1 LVLTIAE
8 HYTYS
13 YVVTDSLGN
22 TWNALTPAGGGPQSV
37 IYYSF
42 TNASGGALATGTD
55 YVTVTG
61 YYANF
66 SFTAWSGTATT
77 SVFDSQNGNTA
88 SASTIQT
95 GSVTPSYAGS
105 LIIAVVGQDSAV
117 AQSIDSGFTVMDNL
131 GPNPWGEA
139 TAYIIETSIVAK
151 NPTWTMNGPSS
162 LSANIA
168 VFKPA
173 GVAAAFAANPTVIVV
188 GP

>member
-1 LVLTIAE
+1 
-8 HYTYS
+8 
-13 YVVTDSLGN
+13 
-22 TWNALTPAGGGPQSV
+22 V

-105 LIIAVVGQDSAV
+105 LIIAVVGQDGAV

-151 NPTWTMNGPSS
+151 NPTWTMNGPSF